1 MCSRGLCVLCI
12 EEQWILC
19 VTHFLPF
26 RRMRS
31 WSIVR
36 IFEHIWEVCVEQP
49 CWIEDWTATHP
60 SPSWRRSQV
69 WFNVVNV
76 DILLLCICF
85 YFKYIKFACITWL
98 RTVRDKSDIF
108 KMAVPVLPKVQHI
121 EENGMQLY
129 CTYNILEISPKLFKL
144 YKVFVIVIT
153 MLFFMYSFSK
163 LLRLHRSMKNV
174 FFRPVTCWIFPI

>member
-1 MCSRGLCVLCI
+1 MCVCVGGVGRTMDRYVLKRIVCFVHRSGVCVCI
-12 EEQWILC
+12 
-19 VTHFLPF
+19 THFLPF

-49 CWIEDWTATHP
+49 CWMEDWTATQP
-60 SPSWRRSQV
+60 SPSWLRSQV

-98 RTVRDKSDIF
+98 RTIRDKSNIYDGSASVAKSSAYWRKWHVTI
-108 KMAVPVLPKVQHI
+108 LYVQHPR
-121 EENGMQLY
+121 
-129 CTYNILEISPKLFKL
+129 NIS
-144 YKVFVIVIT
+144 KVV
-153 MLFFMYSFSK
+153 
-163 LLRLHRSMKNV
+163 
-174 FFRPVTCWIFPI
+174 